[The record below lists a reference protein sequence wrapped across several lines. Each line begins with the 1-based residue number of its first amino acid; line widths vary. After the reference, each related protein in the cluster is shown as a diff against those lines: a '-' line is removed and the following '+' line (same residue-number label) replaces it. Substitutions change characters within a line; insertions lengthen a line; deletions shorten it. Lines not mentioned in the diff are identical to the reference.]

1 MNTPNYSDKLII
13 KENRHMQLSF
23 FMIINRIFNH
33 KEMKGAYAFLKEIR
47 ASRGNLDSQLFKV
60 GLLMFLHE
68 LLYMIK

>member
-1 MNTPNYSDKLII
+1 
-13 KENRHMQLSF
+13 MQLSF